1 MAAKCKEKV
10 LDLFTCENGSF
21 SLHEIMDRLEI
32 KSNAIVNVAI
42 FELVREGVLTQT
54 SEMPPKWEFTRAQ
67 SETETEKNCVGE
79 RSDEGKLFCSK
90 LPLKK
95 YTIRYRK
102 RSAAILIS
110 LQNHNHCC
118 YRRPYCGKRMRCTAV
133 IHETPFCVS
142 GRRVVRNQNS
152 CGE

>member
-1 MAAKCKEKV
+1 MDENMAAEWKEKV

-79 RSDEGKLFCSK
+79 RSDEGKLFVVSYR
-90 LPLKK
+90 LK
-95 YTIRYRK
+95 
-102 RSAAILIS
+102 S
-110 LQNHNHCC
+110 
-118 YRRPYCGKRMRCTAV
+118 
-133 IHETPFCVS
+133 TPNDTEKEVQQF
-142 GRRVVRNQNS
+142 
-152 CGE
+152 

>member
-1 MAAKCKEKV
+1 MKQFSKLGPKKKRQICLTTSVSQRGVFSWSAVVLKVAFWVMDENMAAEWKEKV

-79 RSDEGKLFCSK
+79 RSDEGKLFVVSYR
-90 LPLKK
+90 LK
-95 YTIRYRK
+95 
-102 RSAAILIS
+102 S
-110 LQNHNHCC
+110 
-118 YRRPYCGKRMRCTAV
+118 
-133 IHETPFCVS
+133 TPNDTEKEAQQF
-142 GRRVVRNQNS
+142 
-152 CGE
+152 

>member
-1 MAAKCKEKV
+1 MAAEWKEKV

-79 RSDEGKLFCSK
+79 RSDEGKLFVVSYR
-90 LPLKK
+90 LKSTPNDTGK
-95 YTIRYRK
+95 K
-102 RSAAILIS
+102 RSNFNQFTEPQPL
-110 LQNHNHCC
+110 

-142 GRRVVRNQNS
+142 GRRVVRNRNS